1 MKTNKAIFRI
11 TLILIII
18 NLSLIAIPCF
28 ALLFLM
34 VLGAFQIL
42 FAVIIGF
49 QFNKMS
55 TIIKT
60 TYLLYILLTASVL
73 YTLFLINNGFLDSGQ
88 QLISLCFIAS
98 ICLAFQNLF
107 ITYKLQQS

>member
-1 MKTNKAIFRI
+1 MKTKKIIFRFN
-11 TLILIII
+11 LILIII
-18 NLSLIAIPCF
+18 NISLITIPYY

-34 VLGAFQIL
+34 VLGVFQIL

-55 TIIKT
+55 VIIKT

-73 YTLFLINNGFLDSGQ
+73 YTFFLLNNGFLDSGQ
-88 QLISLCFIAS
+88 QLITLCFIAS
-98 ICLAFQNLF
+98 FCLAFQNLF

>member
-1 MKTNKAIFRI
+1 MKTKKIIFRFN
-11 TLILIII
+11 LILIII
-18 NLSLIAIPCF
+18 NISLIIIPYY

-34 VLGAFQIL
+34 VLGVFQIL

-55 TIIKT
+55 IIIKT

-73 YTLFLINNGFLDSGQ
+73 YTFFLLNNGFLDSGQ
-88 QLISLCFIAS
+88 QLITLCFIAS
-98 ICLAFQNLF
+98 FCLAFQNLF